1 MRHGLADWSIRVKL
15 LLGYGAAL
23 LLFALLSAMVFYPM
37 VRSMYEESVVNE
49 LQNTSQTLRSMVE
62 AAANASVKNYLRG
75 MAEKNRD
82 ILEQFYQQYQH
93 GNLSEEQAKEQAVAV
108 LLSQRVGKTGYIYC
122 LDGQGIIRVHPVKAL
137 LDVDLTRYE
146 FIQKQ
151 LKDKEGYLEYDWKNP
166 GEAVSRK
173 KALYMT
179 YFEPWDWIISVSSYR
194 DEFSSLIQVQDFRD
208 KILSIRFGKTG
219 YSYVIDT
226 EGNLIVHPY
235 LEGKNF
241 FHVRDSDGQ
250 AFIQEMV
257 RQKEGT
263 IIYTWQNPD
272 EVAARPKLVV
282 FRFIPELNWL
292 VASSSYLEEFQ
303 QPLHRIRDLLLV
315 LLLVS
320 LLFVLTLT
328 FLFSSYFS
336 RHLDRLLMA
345 FQKGGAG
352 DLSVRLPQANQDEF
366 GRLASHFNSFIGK
379 LNESHQALQEQLNAR
394 QRAEE
399 ELRQSN
405 DVLEL
410 RVAERTRDIEQARNA
425 AETANRAKSTFLAN
439 MSHELRT
446 PLNAIIGYSEMLEED
461 AASDGIDH
469 FVPDLQKIHAAGK
482 HLLQLINDVL
492 DLSKVEAGKI
502 NLLPEAIDLHLLV
515 DEIVHTIQ
523 PMLAKNNNRFGLIML
538 EAPGQAY
545 TDPIRLR
552 QVLLNLL
559 SNASK
564 FTEQGRITLRVQRM
578 RQHGEDWLSFQVCD
592 SGIGITPEQ
601 IEQLFQPFA
610 QADVSTTRKYG
621 GTGLGLTI
629 SRRFCRMLGGDIAVE
644 SQPGQ
649 GSCFTVQI
657 PARLPSVRTGEIS
670 HGLATVATRERM
682 ASHRATVLVIDDD
695 PTMRELLQRLL
706 DREGYYVETVASGN
720 EGLQRV
726 RALTPDL
733 ITLDVMMPIKDGWS
747 VLTALK
753 DDPLTAEI
761 PVIMLTMLDNEN
773 LAFSL
778 GASDYLTKPIERERL
793 LESVQRH
800 LAHQQGGCILIADDD
815 AWNRQIMRRLLEQ
828 HHWHVLEAVNG
839 KEALRIL
846 ADQIPDLFLLDLMM
860 PEMDGF
866 AVVEALQNHPQWRTI
881 PVVIITAKDLLPED
895 RERLKEGIQYTIQKG
910 SCSQEQLM
918 QQIQRLLPVGSKTG
932 GV

>member
-1 MRHGLADWSIRVKL
+1 MRHYLANLTIRAKL
-15 LLGYGAAL
+15 LWGYGAAL
-23 LLFALLSAMVFYPM
+23 LLFALLGVLLFYPM

-82 ILEQFYQQYQH
+82 ILEEFYQQYQR
-93 GNLSEEQAKEQAVAV
+93 GQLSEEQAKEQAVAV
-108 LLSQRVGKTGYIYC
+108 LLSQRVGKTGYIYG

-137 LDVDLTRYE
+137 LNVDLTRYE

-151 LKDKEGYLEYDWKNP
+151 LKDKEGYLEYAWKNP
-166 GEAVSRK
+166 GEAASRK

-226 EGNLIVHPY
+226 DGNLIVHPY

-263 IIYTWQNPD
+263 IIYSWQNPD
-272 EVAARPKLVV
+272 ESVARFKLVV
-282 FRFIPELNWL
+282 FRFIPELNWI

-303 QPLHRIRDLLLV
+303 QPLHRIRDLLLI

-320 LLFVLTLT
+320 FFFVLTVT
-328 FLFSSYFS
+328 FFFSSYFS
-336 RHLDRLLMA
+336 RHLDRLLLA

-352 DLSVRLPQANQDEF
+352 DLSVRLQRATQDEF
-366 GRLASHFNSFIGK
+366 GRLATHFNLFIGK
-379 LNESHQALQEQLNAR
+379 LNESHQALQEQLQAR
-394 QRAEE
+394 EQAEE
-399 ELRQSN
+399 QLRRAN
-405 DVLEL
+405 DVLEQ
-410 RVAERTRDIEQARNA
+410 RVEERTRDIEQARAA
-425 AETANRAKSTFLAN
+425 AEMANRAKSTFLAN

-461 AASDGIDH
+461 AENDGLDH
-469 FVPDLQKIHAAGK
+469 FVPDLQKINAAGK

-502 NLLPEAIDLHLLV
+502 NLLPEVIDLRQLLH
-515 DEIVHTIQ
+515 EIVHTIQ
-523 PMLAKNNNRFGLIML
+523 PMLAKNNNHFQLLM
-538 EAPGQAY
+538 EDAPGQAH

-564 FTEQGRITLRVQRM
+564 FTEQGVVSLELKRL
-578 RQHGEDWLSFQVCD
+578 HKEEGDWLLFHVHD
-592 SGIGITPEQ
+592 TGIGITREQ

-629 SRRFCRMLGGDIAVE
+629 SRRFCRMLGGDIEVH
-644 SQPGQ
+644 SDPGE
-649 GSCFTVQI
+649 GSTFTVSI
-657 PARLPSVRTGEIS
+657 PAQLPLLRASEIS
-670 HGLATVATRERM
+670 HGLATVTTRAKM
-682 ASHRATVLVIDDD
+682 AEHQATVLVIDDD
-695 PTMRELLQRLL
+695 PTIRELLQRLL
-706 DREGYYVETVASGN
+706 DKEGYYVEVVASGD
-720 EGLQRV
+720 EGLQRA
-726 RALTPDL
+726 REIIPDV
-733 ITLDVMMPIKDGWS
+733 ITLDVMMPVKDGWS

-753 DDPLTAEI
+753 ADALTSTI

-773 LAFSL
+773 LAFAL
-778 GASDYLTKPIERERL
+778 GAADYLTKPVERDRL
-793 LESVQRH
+793 LGSVHRH
-800 LAHQQGGCILIADDD
+800 LTSRKGSRILLADDD
-815 AWNRQIMRRLLEQ
+815 ELNRKIIRRLLEQ
-828 HHWHVLEAVNG
+828 QHWQVIEAHNG
-839 KEALRIL
+839 KEALQIL
-846 ADQIPDLFLLDLMM
+846 ADFIPDLFLLDLMM

-866 AVVEALQNHPQWRTI
+866 AVVEALQQKEEWRSI
-881 PVVIITAKDLLPED
+881 PVVLITAKDLSPED
-895 RERLKEGIQYTIQKG
+895 VQRLHEGIEHTIQKG
-910 SCSQEQLM
+910 SCSQEELLN
-918 QQIQRLLPVGSKTG
+918 QIQRLLPSGNT
-932 GV
+932 